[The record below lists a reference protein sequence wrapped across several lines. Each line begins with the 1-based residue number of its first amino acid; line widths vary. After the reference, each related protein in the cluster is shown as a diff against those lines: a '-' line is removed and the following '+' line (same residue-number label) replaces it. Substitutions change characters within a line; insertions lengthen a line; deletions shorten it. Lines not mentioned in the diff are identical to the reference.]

1 MIAQSWVTWPPPGQ
15 QQKDLAEGVSGERD
29 GLCSEKVSAWVHHFT
44 KTILGSKRY
53 TFNMTRGCCYE
64 GGMKTGW

>member
-29 GLCSEKVSAWVHHFT
+29 GLCSEKVSA
-44 KTILGSKRY
+44 
-53 TFNMTRGCCYE
+53 
-64 GGMKTGW
+64 